1 MSKLSLAQEF
11 RLFINFVDN
20 VNAAYIV
27 STLATLDANS
37 AKRVQGSS
45 KVGQER
51 KSGGGDKYD

>member
-1 MSKLSLAQEF
+1 
-11 RLFINFVDN
+11 
-20 VNAAYIV
+20 
-27 STLATLDANS
+27 LATLDANS